1 MCLYTLR
8 LRLPPIGSALMVRYA
23 MDASSR
29 APSTHLPHA
38 HPQLISPSVGSMSG
52 WRHAGEW
59 DPSAVDYE
67 LEDTAVAEHITLLQ
81 SAKAGA

>member
-1 MCLYTLR
+1 
-8 LRLPPIGSALMVRYA
+8 
-23 MDASSR
+23 
-29 APSTHLPHA
+29 
-38 HPQLISPSVGSMSG
+38 MSG